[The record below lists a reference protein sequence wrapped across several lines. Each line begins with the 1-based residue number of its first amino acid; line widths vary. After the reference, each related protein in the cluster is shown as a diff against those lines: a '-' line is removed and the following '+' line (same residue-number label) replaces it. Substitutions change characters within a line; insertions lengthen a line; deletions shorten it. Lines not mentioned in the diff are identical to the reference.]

1 MQILTSYSMAIQ
13 GLLGGIA
20 SVILVGAIFIYAG
33 VQTDTSISGI
43 LIIIGILV
51 WIGGAIGIFKNMS

>member
-1 MQILTSYSMAIQ
+1 MALQ

-33 VQTDTSISGI
+33 VQTDTIISGL